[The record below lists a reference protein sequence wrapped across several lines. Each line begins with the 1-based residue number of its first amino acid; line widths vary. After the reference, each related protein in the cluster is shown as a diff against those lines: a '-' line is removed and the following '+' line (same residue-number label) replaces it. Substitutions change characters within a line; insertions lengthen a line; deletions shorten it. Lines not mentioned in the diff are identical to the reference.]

1 MGRKKSRDVSRGP
14 IWCGLES
21 PNGRGANLERRRV
34 MSSFEA
40 ELKLPGYQMMAV
52 H

>member
-1 MGRKKSRDVSRGP
+1 MERKKPGDVSRGL
-14 IWCGLES
+14 IRCSLES
-21 PNGRGANLERRRV
+21 LNGRGANLERRRV

-40 ELKLPGYQMMAV
+40 ELKLPGHQMMAI